1 MPIIRPSSDI
11 RNDYNG
17 ISKYCH
23 ENQEAVF
30 ITKNGKGDLAVMP
43 IETYEKLIGK
53 TELRILLAEGTDAIK
68 EGNYRSADIV
78 IDDLKKRVT
87 K

>member
-1 MPIIRPSSDI
+1 
-11 RNDYNG
+11 
-17 ISKYCH
+17 
-23 ENQEAVF
+23 
-30 ITKNGKGDLAVMP
+30 MP